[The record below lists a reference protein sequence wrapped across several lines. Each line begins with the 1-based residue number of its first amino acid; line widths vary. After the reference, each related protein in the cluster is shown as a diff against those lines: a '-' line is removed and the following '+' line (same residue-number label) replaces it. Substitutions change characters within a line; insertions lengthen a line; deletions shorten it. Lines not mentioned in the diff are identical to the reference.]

1 MSEQPQKPKRVRK
14 SVKRRGWNSILY
26 SFRLPTEESEFAA
39 AELFE
44 AWVKNHE
51 EEHNLDRATAVR
63 VTVLGLIDE
72 HLGDSVPS
80 RKRGGMEVLATQLNR
95 LEKKLDTRLS
105 EVIDLLLKNPRAA
118 AAIADAS
125 ERGESIDD
133 DLIANLLED
142 FDRD

>member
-1 MSEQPQKPKRVRK
+1 MSEQPQKQKRVRK
-14 SVKRRGWNSILY
+14 SVKRRGWNSVLY
-26 SFRLPTEESEFAA
+26 SFRLPTEESEFEA

-44 AWVKNHE
+44 AWVQQE
-51 EEHNLDRATAVR
+51 EAERNLDRAAAVR
-63 VTVLGLIDE
+63 AVVLGLIDE
-72 HLGDSVPS
+72 HVGDGVPS
-80 RKRGGMEVLATQLNR
+80 RKRGGVDVLASQLNR
-95 LEKKLDTRLS
+95 LEKKLDARLS
-105 EVIDLLLKNPRAA
+105 EVIELLLKNPRAA